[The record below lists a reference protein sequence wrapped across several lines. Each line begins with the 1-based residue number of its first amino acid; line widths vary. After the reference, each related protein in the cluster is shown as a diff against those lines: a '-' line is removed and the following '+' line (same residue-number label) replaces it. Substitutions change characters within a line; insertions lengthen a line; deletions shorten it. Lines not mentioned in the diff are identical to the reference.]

1 MHIAGFFFL
10 PASLLPNWRFSLSFS
25 LQVRALGASEHSPF
39 SLSDAHIH
47 THKSDA
53 FIHTHPGAP
62 WLLNCHCS
70 EITALRTR
78 QLDLRAG
85 ISCKSPF
92 LFYFFFS
99 FFLLAI
105 NQQLTTHFKCRLVE
119 SMQCGKQRF
128 PFLLL
133 LCVKFKKL

>member
-1 MHIAGFFFL
+1 MGGKREEREDLISGDLQTLGSPVTFSQAGTQEEAGCTSLFFF

-53 FIHTHPGAP
+53 FIRTHPGAP

-85 ISCKSPF
+85 ISCKSPPF
-92 LFYFFFS
+92 FYYYFFFY
-99 FFLLAI
+99 
-105 NQQLTTHFKCRLVE
+105 
-119 SMQCGKQRF
+119 
-128 PFLLL
+128 
-133 LCVKFKKL
+133 